1 MALIGRI
8 YAPIV
13 AVLPIGDH
21 FTMGPREAAV
31 AAELVGAAR
40 IVPSHYRTF
49 PLLTGTV
56 EALLPL
62 LPTGI
67 ELVAPEPGATIGL

>member
-13 AVLPIGDH
+13 AV
-21 FTMGPREAAV
+21 PRSATTSRW
-31 AAELVGAAR
+31 AR
-40 IVPSHYRTF
+40 GRPRSPRSSSEPRDYHRTF